1 MNTWDKSSLN
11 STKLLFKTV
20 LRQFLLH
27 FTSSLFYTNS
37 SLGLRVSH
45 CSPDLTGRK
54 TEAQSWEVSKAKHC
68 ARNQVRITVLEQLQS
83 RLLLDSRYAKQHFH
97 SQEGLCSENKFARSC
112 TFESSEFLSIDT
124 DGLTLGDKHPGPD
137 LRHYLST
144 YTKETNEQTNNIF

>member
-1 MNTWDKSSLN
+1 MNTWDKSSLD

-20 LRQFLLH
+20 LRQFLQH

-83 RLLLDSRYAKQHFH
+83 RLLLDSPHAKQHFH
-97 SQEGLCSENKFARSC
+97 SQEGLCSEN
-112 TFESSEFLSIDT
+112 EFSKLVIET

-144 YTKETNEQTNNIF
+144 YTKEINEQTNNIF